1 MQFHSY
7 SVIFRDAEDA
17 VRGRDGYDYEG
28 YRLRVE
34 FPRGLGPR
42 GPGGRP
48 YDAGRNLPPSRNA
61 GGGGSSSGGR
71 RASYRVIVSGLP
83 ASGLFH
89 LKNVIFSF

>member
-1 MQFHSY
+1 M
-7 SVIFRDAEDA
+7 
-17 VRGRDGYDYEG
+17 
-28 YRLRVE
+28 RVE

-42 GPGGRP
+42 GPGGRL
-48 YDAGRNLPPSRNA
+48 YDSGRNLSLSRST

-89 LKNVIFSF
+89 LEIVIFFIKSIELNDQLT